1 MLAALGNGNKARE
14 LSYAEICKEKVAVF
28 LYMVFMEPL
37 LYFYTLWLLM
47 GTVLI
52 IYKTSNDS
60 RLTWAE
66 NVISQTLNKKIP
78 VES

>member
-1 MLAALGNGNKARE
+1 
-14 LSYAEICKEKVAVF
+14 
-28 LYMVFMEPL
+28 
-37 LYFYTLWLLM
+37 M

-66 NVISQTLNKKIP
+66 NVVSPTLNKKIP